1 MNGKG
6 DAPRNCFS
14 KQYKSNYDSINW
26 GRPKTID
33 EVCNAPKGSFKCSL
47 KEQSEE
53 LEKQEKSRQKRIRK
67 TNADKSITE
76 PECEHCGRIYCDC
89 PIKY

>member
-6 DAPRNCFS
+6 DSPRNCFS
-14 KQYKSNYDSINW
+14 KTYKSNYDSINW

-33 EVCNAPKGSFKCSL
+33 EVCGAPKGSFKRYL
-47 KEQSEE
+47 KEQTEE
-53 LEKQEKSRQKRIRK
+53 LERQEKARQKRIRK
-67 TNADKSITE
+67 ANADKSITE

-89 PIKY
+89 ENKY